1 MFGEATEARNMLS
14 AQSPALDTLRIDLV
28 GSFLRPT
35 ALKQAGAAY
44 ANGTGDVEQLHR
56 LEDAAIREL
65 IANEERHGL
74 PIVSDGEF
82 RRRHFMESF
91 ADVAGMEPWRKVLLQ
106 AAAIKAPAGVDQPA
120 VLEKEHGNEVRCPV
134 TQRLELV
141 RNAPLAEYAYAASI
155 ATRPATVSLIG
166 PDRIGQRYAYE
177 ESRDIYP
184 GGLDEFLDDVV
195 RVEREIIAGLV
206 DAGCRYVHIDGPGY
220 TAFVDDDTLAA
231 MRSRGEDPMKNLE
244 RSMRADNG
252 VVRNFP
258 GTTFGIH
265 LCRGNSRS
273 QWHRKGSYEAI
284 AERLFSTLEH
294 QRLLLEYDDERS
306 GNFAPLR
313 FVPKG
318 KVVVL
323 GLITTKRGELESSD
337 VLMQRIDEASKY
349 LPLDQLALSPQCGFA
364 SGLAGNQLSEDEQWR
379 KIDLLV
385 ETARRVWGS

>member
-1 MFGEATEARNMLS
+1 MVSS
-14 AQSPALDTLRIDLV
+14 APPSLNDLRVDIV
-28 GSFLRPT
+28 GSFLRPPE
-35 ALKQAGAAY
+35 LKRAGAAF
-44 ANGTGDVEQLHR
+44 ADGAFDAAELR
-56 LEDAAIREL
+56 RIEDAAIREL
-65 IANEERHGL
+65 IAKEEAHGL
-74 PIVSDGEF
+74 PIVSDGEY

-91 ADVAGMEPWRKVLLQ
+91 ADVAGMEPWRAVLLR
-106 AAAIKAPAGVDQPA
+106 AAAVKAPASAAAVP

-134 TQRLELV
+134 TRRLELV
-141 RNAPLAEYAYAASI
+141 RNAPLAEYEYAQSF
-155 ATRPATVSLIG
+155 TSRPATVSLIG

-177 ESRDIYP
+177 ESLGIYP
-184 GGLDEFLDDVV
+184 GGLDDFLADVV
-195 RVEREIIAGLV
+195 RIEREIITGLV
-206 DAGCRYVHIDGPGY
+206 NAGCRYVHMDGPGY

-231 MRSRGEDPMKNLE
+231 MRSRGEDPNANLE
-244 RSMRADNG
+244 RSMRADNA

-284 AERLFSTLEH
+284 AEKLFSGLEH

-323 GLITTKRGELESSD
+323 GLITTKRGELED
-337 VLMQRIDEASKY
+337 RDTLMRRIDEASKY
-349 LPLDQLALSPQCGFA
+349 IPLEQLALSPQCGFA

-385 ETARRVWGS
+385 DTARRVWGD

>member
-1 MFGEATEARNMLS
+1 
-14 AQSPALDTLRIDLV
+14 
-28 GSFLRPT
+28 
-35 ALKQAGAAY
+35 
-44 ANGTGDVEQLHR
+44 
-56 LEDAAIREL
+56 
-65 IANEERHGL
+65 
-74 PIVSDGEF
+74 
-82 RRRHFMESF
+82 
-91 ADVAGMEPWRKVLLQ
+91 
-106 AAAIKAPAGVDQPA
+106 
-120 VLEKEHGNEVRCPV
+120 
-134 TQRLELV
+134 
-141 RNAPLAEYAYAASI
+141 
-155 ATRPATVSLIG
+155 
-166 PDRIGQRYAYE
+166 
-177 ESRDIYP
+177 
-184 GGLDEFLDDVV
+184 V

-349 LPLDQLALSPQCGFA
+349 LPLEQLALSPQCGFA

>member
-1 MFGEATEARNMLS
+1 
-14 AQSPALDTLRIDLV
+14 
-28 GSFLRPT
+28 
-35 ALKQAGAAY
+35 
-44 ANGTGDVEQLHR
+44 
-56 LEDAAIREL
+56 
-65 IANEERHGL
+65 
-74 PIVSDGEF
+74 
-82 RRRHFMESF
+82 
-91 ADVAGMEPWRKVLLQ
+91 
-106 AAAIKAPAGVDQPA
+106 
-120 VLEKEHGNEVRCPV
+120 V
-134 TQRLELV
+134 TQRLQLV
-141 RNAPLAEYAYAASI
+141 RNAPLDEYRFAASV

-177 ESRDIYP
+177 ESRDVYP

-195 RVEREIIAGLV
+195 RIEREIVAGLIA
-206 DAGCRYVHIDGPGY
+206 AGCRYVHIDGPGY

-231 MRSRGEDPMKNLE
+231 MRARGEDPMQNLE

-252 VVRNFP
+252 VVRDFP

-284 AERLFSTLEH
+284 AERLFSGLEH

-306 GNFAPLR
+306 GGFAPLR

-323 GLITTKRGELESSD
+323 GLITTKRGELESPD
-337 VLMQRIDEASKY
+337 VLLQRIDEASKY
-349 LPLDQLALSPQCGFA
+349 LPIEQLALSPQCGFA

-385 ETARRVWGS
+385 ETARRVWGG

>member
-1 MFGEATEARNMLS
+1 MMVSTTAPS
-14 AQSPALDTLRIDLV
+14 LDGLRVDIV
-28 GSFLRPT
+28 GSFLRPPD
-35 ALKQAGAAY
+35 LKRAGAAF
-44 ANGTGDVEQLHR
+44 AAGARNAAELHR
-56 LEDAAIREL
+56 LEDAAIQDL
-65 IANEERHGL
+65 IAQEERHGL

-91 ADVAGMEPWRKVLLQ
+91 ADVAGMEPWRAVLLG
-106 AAAIKAPAGVDQPA
+106 AAAIKAPEDAAAVP

-134 TQRLELV
+134 TQRLALV
-141 RNAPLAEYAYAASI
+141 RNAPLDEYRFAATV
-155 ATRPATVSLIG
+155 AKRPATVTLIG

-177 ESRDIYP
+177 ESLGVYP

-195 RVEREIIAGLV
+195 RVEREIVAGLI

-231 MRSRGEDPMKNLE
+231 MRGRGEDPMKNLE
-244 RSMRADNG
+244 RSIRADNA

-265 LCRGNSRS
+265 MCRGNSRS

-294 QRLLLEYDDERS
+294 RRLLLEYDDERS
-306 GNFAPLR
+306 GDFAPLR

-323 GLITTKRGELESSD
+323 GLITTKRGELESID
-337 VLMQRIDEASKY
+337 ALMRRIDEASTY
-349 LPLDQLALSPQCGFA
+349 LPLEQLALSPQCGFA
-364 SGLAGNQLSEDEQWR
+364 SGLAGNQLSEAEQWR
-379 KIDLLV
+379 KVDLLV
-385 ETARRVWGS
+385 ETARRVWGG

>member
-1 MFGEATEARNMLS
+1 MVSTTAPS
-14 AQSPALDTLRIDLV
+14 LDDLRVDIV
-28 GSFLRPT
+28 GSFLRPPD
-35 ALKQAGAAY
+35 LKRAGAAF
-44 ANGTGDVEQLHR
+44 AAGARNAAELHR
-56 LEDAAIREL
+56 LEDAAIQDLVAE
-65 IANEERHGL
+65 EERHGL

-91 ADVAGMEPWRKVLLQ
+91 ADVAGMEPWRAVLLR
-106 AAAIKAPAGVDQPA
+106 AAAVKAPEDAAAVP

-134 TQRLELV
+134 TQRLALA
-141 RNAPLAEYAYAASI
+141 RNAPLDEYRFAATV
-155 ATRPATVSLIG
+155 AKRPATVTLIG

-177 ESRDIYP
+177 ESLDVYP

-195 RVEREIIAGLV
+195 RVEREIVAGLV
-206 DAGCRYVHIDGPGY
+206 EAGCRYVHIDGPGY

-244 RSMRADNG
+244 RSIRADNG

-265 LCRGNSRS
+265 MCRGNSRS

-306 GNFAPLR
+306 GDFAPLR

-323 GLITTKRGELESSD
+323 GLITTKRGELESID
-337 VLMQRIDEASKY
+337 ALMRRIDEASRY
-349 LPLDQLALSPQCGFA
+349 LPLEQLALSPQCGFA
-364 SGLAGNQLSEDEQWR
+364 SGLAGNQLSEAEQWR
-379 KIDLLV
+379 KVDLLV
-385 ETARRVWGS
+385 ETARRVWGG